1 MNKGVRLS
9 TGDYILFLNSGD
21 FLASPDVLGRAAE
34 AASAP
39 DGAPDLLYGPILRF
53 RPVPGHFRYQQP
65 WMLPHEIASA
75 VGSLGKFPVYG
86 FPVSPALTFFSV
98 FRGLL
103 HHQGTFYARRLF
115 EDFGLYDTSYRIAA
129 DFDFTARC
137 IAQGITAKPLTDPVA
152 IFESGGLSER
162 CRTAGITLPVVAIGG
177 ITAADVAPLLD
188 AGATGIALSG
198 ALLGAEDPAE
208 ETRKIMNILNHHKL

>member
-34 AASAP
+34 AAAAP

-65 WMLPHEIASA
+65 WMLPPEIASA

-129 DFDFTARC
+129 DFDFTAVDTEHMYICLFVNRGMTVEYSNVAYTYDGQ
-137 IAQGITAKPLTDPVA
+137 AQGA
-152 IFESGGLSER
+152 
-162 CRTAGITLPVVAIGG
+162 
-177 ITAADVAPLLD
+177 
-188 AGATGIALSG
+188 
-198 ALLGAEDPAE
+198 
-208 ETRKIMNILNHHKL
+208 

>member
-34 AASAP
+34 AAAAP

-65 WMLPHEIASA
+65 WMLPPEIASA

-129 DFDFTARC
+129 VSR
-137 IAQGITAKPLTDPVA
+137 PV
-152 IFESGGLSER
+152 
-162 CRTAGITLPVVAIGG
+162 IG
-177 ITAADVAPLLD
+177 
-188 AGATGIALSG
+188 
-198 ALLGAEDPAE
+198 
-208 ETRKIMNILNHHKL
+208 